1 MNKFSFCHLVSSENC
16 DNLNGKKDDNEAG
29 DDDNDQVGGAHKSEY
44 S

>member
-1 MNKFSFCHLVSSENC
+1 MNKFSFCHLVSSENG
-16 DNLNGKKDDNEAG
+16 DNLNGEKDNNEAG

>member
-1 MNKFSFCHLVSSENC
+1 MNEYSFCHLVSSENGG
-16 DNLNGKKDDNEAG
+16 NLNGENDDNEAG

>member
-1 MNKFSFCHLVSSENC
+1 MNFLFVIIVSSENG
-16 DNLNGKKDDNEAG
+16 DNLNGEKDDNEAG